1 MIKVFAFLGLLG
13 LGVHSN
19 AQLANGSTAP
29 DFTLEDYYG
38 GTHNLYSYLNAG
50 KTVFIEI
57 FAAHCPTCWSYH
69 QSNTL
74 KDLYN
79 TYGPNGT
86 DEVMVLALE
95 YDEYNDSTAFTG
107 NHSPWVTAGDWL
119 TGTPYPIFN
128 VEGGDRQVF
137 SDYNVGYYPMVYKI
151 CPDKLTELVSTSLDY
166 NQLYQKAQACPP
178 LSIDEQEEFGKVY
191 FNNHSSE
198 LTVEKFEN
206 INQLDIYSLQGKLVQ
221 QESSLSN
228 GTLELSHLT
237 PGLYIAYIQSG
248 HGTMSLKFVVN

>member
-1 MIKVFAFLGLLG
+1 MLKVFATIGLMSIG
-13 LGVHSN
+13 LSGN
-19 AQLANGSTAP
+19 AQLTNGSTAP
-29 DFTLEDYYG
+29 DFTIEDYYG
-38 GTHNLYSYLNAG
+38 TTHNLYSYLNAG
-50 KTVFIEI
+50 KTVFVEI

-79 TYGPNGT
+79 TYGPSGT
-86 DEVMVLALE
+86 NEVIVLALE

-137 SDYNVGYYPMVYKI
+137 TDYNVTYYPMVYKI

-166 NQLYQKAQACPP
+166 TQLYQKAQACPP
-178 LSIDEQEEFGKVY
+178 LSIDEKETFGEVY
-191 FNNHSSE
+191 FDSYNRQLIIEKYVNVNA
-198 LTVEKFEN
+198 VE
-206 INQLDIYSLQGKLVQ
+206 IYNLQGKLLLSSNTITSHQIDCNTLTSGTYIVHVQ
-221 QESSLSN
+221 SDEGYSSK
-228 GTLELSHLT
+228 
-237 PGLYIAYIQSG
+237 
-248 HGTMSLKFVVN
+248 KFVIN

>member
-1 MIKVFAFLGLLG
+1 MIKAVAFLGLLG
-13 LGVHSN
+13 FGLHSN
-19 AQLANGSTAP
+19 AQLTNGSTAP
-29 DFTLEDYYG
+29 DLTLEDYYG
-38 GTHNLYSYLNAG
+38 GTHNLYSYLDAG
-50 KTVFIEI
+50 KTVFVEI
-57 FAAHCPTCWSYH
+57 FAAHCPTCWNYH

-79 TYGPNGT
+79 NYGPNGT

-137 SDYNVGYYPMVYKI
+137 TDYNVSYYPVVYKI

-178 LSIDEQEEFGKVY
+178 LSIDEKETFGEVY
-191 FNNHSSE
+191 FDSYNRQIIIEKYANVNV
-198 LTVEKFEN
+198 VE
-206 INQLDIYSLQGKLVQ
+206 IYNLQGKLVL
-221 QESSLSN
+221 SSNTITSN
-228 GTLELSHLT
+228 QIDCNTLTSGT
-237 PGLYIAYIQSG
+237 YIVHVQSDEG
-248 HGTMSLKFVVN
+248 YSSKKFVIN